1 MVRTKWNPAILMMV
15 ILFLLSG
22 CSPKQPKANGKLF
35 IIGGGNKSLAMMREL
50 VDLSGIKNS
59 GYMFILP
66 MASAE
71 PDSSI
76 IWTRHDF
83 DSTGVT
89 VMPAFNFKK
98 GEVPPADKLDSL
110 RKARLIFIGG
120 GDQERFMDI
129 VRNTPVMD
137 AIMEAWHNGAVIS
150 GTSAGAAVM
159 SRKMITGNQM
169 KHPGLESRYPTIEE
183 SNMQITGG
191 MGFLQNAIVDQ
202 HFIKRQRLNRL
213 ISVSIENPEEVCIGI
228 DESTAIITDGKEAE
242 VTGNNQ
248 VIVIRNPLKEKKVN
262 NGLIGTEGLQLSVY
276 LPGQKFS
283 LE

>member
-1 MVRTKWNPAILMMV
+1 
-15 ILFLLSG
+15 
-22 CSPKQPKANGKLF
+22 
-35 IIGGGNKSLAMMREL
+35 MREL